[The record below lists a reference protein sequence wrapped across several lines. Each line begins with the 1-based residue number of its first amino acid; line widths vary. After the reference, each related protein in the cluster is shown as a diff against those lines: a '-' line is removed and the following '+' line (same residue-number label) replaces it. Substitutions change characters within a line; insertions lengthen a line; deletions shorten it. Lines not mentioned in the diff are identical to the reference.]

1 MSRKTKSKLITS
13 LLEILLF
20 VCILWDAVVVL
31 HPFICLY
38 FFYYYSAA
46 FNYDIGFLQRRYRG
60 YGF

>member
-1 MSRKTKSKLITS
+1 MRWRNDVEKN
-13 LLEILLF
+13 EIVAYHF
-20 VCILWDAVVVL
+20 TFRNIV
-31 HPFICLY
+31 ICLY